1 MMGKP
6 FINLAVSKAIENY
19 LKYKGKLEEPMF
31 STFPVF
37 VIRTLIYIYGE
48 LDIINPYITQNEHN
62 MGGFDSNL
70 AKYGFSLDK
79 IQDFKNQFL
88 VYEQELSLNKV
99 PNTAFL
105 KIEKYLIEMYFC
117 KQKTMRISV
126 DLQEEFKTY
135 LYLPENSN
143 PFIQQELNRV
153 VLDKNELSLYFN
165 SLAFEANHN
174 FSIEELRRNTLVPE
188 AYTLLGYSLDQ
199 INTLSD
205 VDLRN
210 VNNQI
215 YAYFRVNANLP
226 DRDDYL
232 QKAINYYK
240 KYGNRVTSGNG
251 YVDFL
256 LFASVFATAIF
267 ILILVFF
274 NR

>member
-19 LKYKGKLEEPMF
+19 LKYKGKLEEPIF

-48 LDIINPYITQNEHN
+48 LDIVNPYITQNEHN

-70 AKYGFSLDK
+70 AKY
-79 IQDFKNQFL
+79 
-88 VYEQELSLNKV
+88 ELSINKF
-99 PNTAFL
+99 PNSAFL

-117 KQKTMRISV
+117 KQKTMHTPIE
-126 DLQEEFKTY
+126 LQEEFKTY
-135 LYLPENSN
+135 LYLPENQN
-143 PFIQQELNRV
+143 PVMQEELNRMV
-153 VLDKNELSLYFN
+153 SDKNELLLYLH
-165 SLAFEANHN
+165 SLAFDAAHN
-174 FSIEELRRNTLVPE
+174 FSIEELRRNTLIPE

-199 INTLSD
+199 INALSD

-210 VNNQI
+210 VNTQI
-215 YAYFRVNANLP
+215 YAYFHVNANLP
-226 DRDDYL
+226 DRDDFL

-256 LFASVFATAIF
+256 LYASVFATAVF
-267 ILILVFF
+267 ILLLVFF
-274 NR
+274 YR

>member
-19 LKYKGKLEEPMF
+19 LKYKGKLEEPIF

-70 AKYGFSLDK
+70 AKYGFSLEK

-88 VYEQELSLNKV
+88 VYEQELSTNKI

-117 KQKTMRISV
+117 KQKTMHLPIES
-126 DLQEEFKTY
+126 QEEFKTY
-135 LYLPENSN
+135 LYLPENQQ
-143 PFIQQELNRV
+143 PFIQEELNRV
-153 VLDKNELSLYFN
+153 IIDKNELSLYFN

-174 FSIEELRRNTLVPE
+174 FSIEELRRNTLTP
-188 AYTLLGYSLDQ
+188 SL
-199 INTLSD
+199 
-205 VDLRN
+205 
-210 VNNQI
+210 
-215 YAYFRVNANLP
+215 YF
-226 DRDDYL
+226 
-232 QKAINYYK
+232 
-240 KYGNRVTSGNG
+240 TW
-251 YVDFL
+251 
-256 LFASVFATAIF
+256 LFTRSNKCFK
-267 ILILVFF
+267 
-274 NR
+274 

>member
-1 MMGKP
+1 MGKP

-19 LKYKGKLEEPMF
+19 LKYKGKLEEPIF

-70 AKYGFSLDK
+70 SKYGFSLEK

-88 VYEQELSLNKV
+88 VYEQELSANKI
-99 PNTAFL
+99 PNSAFL

-117 KQKTMRISV
+117 KQKTMHTSIE
-126 DLQEEFKTY
+126 LQEEFKTY
-135 LYLPENSN
+135 LYLPENQN
-143 PFIQQELNRV
+143 PFIQEELNRV

-174 FSIEELRRNTLVPE
+174 FSVDELRRNTLIPE

-205 VDLRN
+205 GDLRN
-210 VNNQI
+210 INAQI
-215 YAYFRVNANLP
+215 YAYFHVNANLP

-256 LFASVFATAIF
+256 LFASVFATAVF